1 MKQTSGMGMGT
12 GIAMAVVAGVAVGA
26 GVALLL
32 APCSG
37 ADARSWLARKSRDV
51 KDRTMNA
58 FASGKEAVQR
68 TAGDAARELS
78 SELSSRA
85 TSPAPTLRS

>member
-1 MKQTSGMGMGT
+1 MKQTLGTGMGA
-12 GIAMAVVAGVAVGA
+12 GIAIAVVAGAAVGA
-26 GVALLL
+26 GVALLF

-58 FASGKEAVQR
+58 VASGTEAIRR
-68 TAGDAARELS
+68 TAGEAARELTD
-78 SELSSRA
+78 LNPRGT
-85 TSPAPTLRS
+85 TSAPTLRS